1 MARSSK
7 SQKSNKVTKTIS
19 IPPRADQQ
27 IDTDQEPFDV
37 EQPITTEPK
46 WIPVEEL
53 AHYYATHKPI
63 GRKHPIQPQ
72 LDFDNLYID
81 DSRDEVQD
89 SESEA
94 GDIKQITK
102 RTRKPFGK
110 STAKSR
116 SKIEVKAD
124 SVVQSTASSSTKI
137 KSKSKS
143 KMEKEES
150 SEEYEEESSA
160 EEKGLEHQAK
170 GPDGEKYKSCDT
182 CTWARVRCVPGK
194 KINNDG
200 DTICVKCEERGRN
213 CHFSIKGQRP
223 EKQP

>member
-1 MARSSK
+1 MAKSSK
-7 SQKSNKVTKTIS
+7 SQKSNKVIKTIS
-19 IPPRADQQ
+19 IPPRANQEINVDQK
-27 IDTDQEPFDV
+27 TSDV

-53 AHYYATHKPI
+53 AHYYTTQKPI
-63 GRKHPIQPQ
+63 GRKYPVQPQ

-89 SESEA
+89 SDAET

-102 RTRKPFGK
+102 RTKKSSGK

-124 SVVQSTASSSTKI
+124 SVVQSTASSSTKT
-137 KSKSKS
+137 KSKI

-160 EEKGLEHQAK
+160 EDEMRSEQRAK

-194 KINNDG
+194 KTNNDG
-200 DTICVKCEERGRN
+200 DKICLKCEERGRD

-223 EKQP
+223 AKQP